1 MYKVK
6 IQLIMLSMH
15 ISVIYTTSKNI
26 KLKIV
31 GDHLM
36 IVGAPHI
43 DTLPIVAMCNT
54 MIMFTLIHIR

>member
-1 MYKVK
+1 
-6 IQLIMLSMH
+6 MH